1 MKNRQRCDV
10 LLALLP
16 FWTPQIPP
24 LGISCLK
31 SFLQP
36 RGFRVKTLD
45 LNIDETFSDIYF
57 EYFNMLKQ
65 SIPGDRRG
73 NFYNIGNDV
82 LRSHLMA
89 HLHRGGARED
99 RYVELVKIP
108 VQKTFYHDVESPQVL
123 QLDKIIEEF
132 YVRLET
138 RFLGLL
144 EAEKPSVLGLSVY
157 SGTLPA
163 SLFVFRLVK
172 ERYPHIRT
180 VMGGGIFADQ
190 LHMDSPGFEFFLE
203 KTPYI
208 DHIVIGEGERLFL
221 KLLGG
226 ELPASQRVFTLKD
239 IGGETLDL
247 AAVDIPDFSDLNLES
262 YASISSYVSRSC
274 PYQCAFCSETLQWG
288 KYRKKSPARI
298 VEESAEIYQQYGSQL
313 FLLGDSLLNP
323 VITGM
328 AEEFIRSGFSIY
340 WDGYLRADAGAGK
353 RENTMLWRR
362 GGFYRARLGVES
374 GSQRVLE
381 SMGKKIA
388 PGQIKSAISALAY
401 AGIKTTTYWV
411 IGHPGETEA
420 DFRQTLD
427 LIEELK
433 SNIYEAECNPFN
445 YFLTGQIN
453 SNQWAQKYKALPLYP
468 ETAKDMLV
476 VQTWTMDC
484 EPSREET
491 YRRVGRFVEHC
502 KKLGIPNPYSIN
514 EINRADRRWQQLH
527 KNAVPP
533 LVDFKKNHAYI
544 DESKHIKEFAA
555 VQNIYKD
562 QGEDNEDFDL

>member
-1 MKNRQRCDV
+1 VKNPQNCNI

-24 LGISCLK
+24 LGISCHK
-31 SFLQP
+31 SFLQQ
-36 RGFRVKTLD
+36 RGFHVKTVD
-45 LNIDETFSDIYF
+45 LNINETINDIYL
-57 EYFNMLKQ
+57 EYFKKLKQ
-65 SIPGDRRG
+65 FIPGNRQG

-82 LRSHLMA
+82 LRNHLMA
-89 HLHRGGARED
+89 HLNRNGAGESQ
-99 RYVELVKIP
+99 YKELVKIV
-108 VQKTFYHDVESPQVL
+108 VQKTFYHEVESSQVM
-123 QLDKIIEEF
+123 QLNKIIEAF

-138 RFLGLL
+138 HFLGLL

-157 SGTLPA
+157 SGSLPA

-172 ERYPHIRT
+172 ERYPHIKT

-190 LHMDSPGFEFFLE
+190 LHIDSPDFEFFLE

-208 DHIVIGEGERLFL
+208 DHIIIGEGEQLFL
-221 KLLGG
+221 KLLRG

-239 IGGETLDL
+239 IDGETLDL

-262 YASISSYVSRSC
+262 YAHISSYVSRSC

-288 KYRKKSPARI
+288 KYRKKSPGRI
-298 VEESAEIYQQYGSQL
+298 VAESVEIYQKYGSQL
-313 FLLGDSLLNP
+313 FLMGDSLLNP

-328 AEEFIRSGFSIY
+328 AEEFVRSGFSIY
-340 WDGYLRADAGAGK
+340 WDGYLRADNSAGK
-353 RENTMLWRR
+353 KENTMLWRR

-374 GSQRVLE
+374 GSPEVLKA
-381 SMGKKIA
+381 MGKRITLE
-388 PGQIKSAISALAY
+388 QIREAISALAY

-427 LIEELK
+427 LVEELK
-433 SNIYEAECNPFN
+433 TNIYEAECNPFN
-445 YFLTGQIN
+445 YFLIGQIN
-453 SNQWAQKYKALPLYP
+453 SNQWAQKYNAFPIYG
-468 ETAKDMLV
+468 ERAKNMLV

-484 EPSREET
+484 QPSREET
-491 YRRVGRFVEHC
+491 YKRVGRFVDHC
-502 KKLGIPNPYSIN
+502 KKLGIPNPYSMS
-514 EINRADRRWQQLH
+514 EILQADQRWQKLH

-533 LVDFKKNHAYI
+533 LVDFKRNLANINETK
-544 DESKHIKEFAA
+544 KVKEFAA
-555 VQNIYKD
+555 VQNFYKVR
-562 QGEDNEDFDL
+562 EDDDEDFDL